1 MSLCVALFMSA
12 FMQVK
17 ASADNHTEELPVGN
31 YSVHIPAVVGNG
43 DRVVSSYLK
52 DRSALKWNHWNTY
65 TDGKRDYVIS
75 VPPTTEDRAKSLL
88 NKICDK
94 DPNSEAIAFNQASGK
109 GVKGCKDVDSNLT
122 VLIRLVIGVSIYL
135 LLSTLIM
142 AGMGYIFKG
151 WHFIN

>member
-31 YSVHIPAVVGNG
+31 YSVHIPAVIGNG

-65 TDGKRDYVIS
+65 TDGKRDYVFS
-75 VPPTTEDRAKSLL
+75 TPTTTKELATDLL
-88 NKICDK
+88 KKICDK
-94 DPNSEAIAFNQASGK
+94 DPDSGAIAFNQASGQ
-109 GVKGCKDVDSNLT
+109 GISRCENNNFGLLDAIIMAAIMVFLG
-122 VLIRLVIGVSIYL
+122 IAL
-135 LLSTLIM
+135 LLLWSFLE
-142 AGMGYIFKG
+142 
-151 WHFIN
+151 